1 VIVTF
6 ISVPHVAPEQPV
18 PESDQV
24 TPLFC
29 ESFCNVA
36 VKAAVV
42 ETCTDVEVG
51 LTPTEIGNGAAV
63 TVIVAAADFVPSAT
77 DVAFSVTVAGAGTPA
92 GAVYVADVVVT
103 FVSVPQL
110 APEQPVPESDHVT
123 PLFCES
129 FCTAALKFA
138 VVETCT
144 ESDVGLTETEI
155 GGGPAV
161 IVKVAVADFV
171 PSLTDVAFIVTVAGV
186 GTDAGAV

>member
-1 VIVTF
+1 VT
-6 ISVPHVAPEQPV
+6 
-18 PESDQV
+18 
-24 TPLFC
+24 
-29 ESFCNVA
+29 
-36 VKAAVV
+36 
-42 ETCTDVEVG
+42 
-51 LTPTEIGNGAAV
+51 
-63 TVIVAAADFVPSAT
+63 
-77 DVAFSVTVAGAGTPA
+77 
-92 GAVYVADVVVT
+92 DVVVT

-144 ESDVGLTETEI
+144 ESDVGLTETKI

-171 PSLTDVAFIVTVAGV
+171 PSLTDVALIVTVAGV